1 MLCILSDKVVK
12 AIIMLNREYLMKQKA
27 QPKYARNMFEKQQ

>member
-12 AIIMLNREYLMKQKA
+12 AIIMLNREYLMKQKV
-27 QPKYARNMFEKQQ
+27 QSKYARNMFEKQQ